1 VGAGQFQIAAT
12 LTGSFAVP
20 ATMDVSAIAMPFEL
34 RLGNVGDDVV
44 LELSGGVE
52 FAAAAMRALLGVNI
66 VFDEDGPCRRI
77 GPKDAGMDAMFLPS
91 PIVGGSLTRLA
102 LTFGS
107 FATLEKGLD
116 LMLELRDAPPQ
127 LGVLRFELSNP

>member
-12 LTGSFAVP
+12 LTGSLTIP

-34 RLGNVGDDVV
+34 RLRNVGDDVV
-44 LELSGGVE
+44 LELSGVVE
-52 FAAAAMRALLGVNI
+52 FAAAAMGALRGMDF
-66 VFDEDGPCRRI
+66 VFDEDGPRRRV
-77 GPKDAGMDAMFLPS
+77 GTKDAGMGAMFLPP

-107 FATLEKGLD
+107 FTSL
-116 LMLELRDAPPQ
+116 
-127 LGVLRFELSNP
+127 